1 MAWRIQVTVL
11 AVSQADFVFGLGNIG
26 LAALLEV
33 WLGIIVA
40 CIPVLTPLIVKFLGP
55 AWAKVAQP
63 PRHTGDNSGQRHRVS
78 HGTIGS
84 AKTKFGR
91 YERDS
96 YLELGEGRHL
106 NRSEVMKSSSVADDD
121 EEWSSDGRG
130 INVKK
135 VVQVRS
141 DPRASPGAA
150 M

>member
-1 MAWRIQVTVL
+1 MAWRLQITIL
-11 AVSQADFVFGLGNIG
+11 ATTQADFVWGLANIG

-33 WLGIIVA
+33 WLGIVAA

-55 AWAKVAQP
+55 AWAKVAHTP
-63 PRHTGDNSGQRHRVS
+63 GHTGDSGGQRYKVS

-84 AKTKFGR
+84 GKRR
-91 YERDS
+91 YDRDS
-96 YLELGEGRHL
+96 YLELGEGRNL
-106 NRSEVMKSSSVADDD
+106 NRSEAMKSSSIADED

-141 DPRASPGAA
+141 DPKAAPGSA

>member
-11 AVSQADFVFGLGNIG
+11 AVSQTDFVYGLGNIG

-33 WLGIIVA
+33 WLGIVAA
-40 CIPVLTPLIVKFLGP
+40 CIPVLTPLIVKIFGP
-55 AWAKVAQP
+55 AWAKVS
-63 PRHTGDNSGQRHRVS
+63 HTSGYAGKSSGQRYKVS

-84 AKTKFGR
+84 AKNRR

-106 NRSEVMKSSSVADDD
+106 NRSEITKSSSVADEE
-121 EEWSSDGRG
+121 EEWSTDGRG
-130 INVKK
+130 INVRK

-141 DPRASPGAA
+141 DPRASPSPGTA